1 MDGSGLDRGVI
12 SIVIIFLFL
21 LALLWFFLPF
31 AVFGIKDL
39 LQRIIYAVED
49 NTKATEAMHE
59 TLKGNIQKTNITKE

>member
-1 MDGSGLDRGVI
+1 MDGSGLDRGVV

-39 LQRIIYAVED
+39 LQRIIYAVEA

-59 TLKGNIQKTNITKE
+59 TLKGNTPKTNTIKE